1 MSMRGR
7 LASPFLVIAVGVG
20 SGIWIFR
27 ASHSPSPPRSPADPP
42 SRPLAEPLLESYKDS
57 THGSF
62 RPEDDAHTAPVPPL
76 PGTSLQPG
84 KTKDGEDLRPPPAQE
99 VPMDE
104 PVRKV

>member
-7 LASPFLVIAVGVG
+7 LASPFLAMAIGVG
-20 SGIWIFR
+20 SGIWIFK
-27 ASHSPSPPRSPADPP
+27 
-42 SRPLAEPLLESYKDS
+42 PLLESYKDS
-57 THGSF
+57 THGTF

-84 KTKDGEDLRPPPAQE
+84 KTKDGEDLLPPPAQE
-99 VPMDE
+99 VPIDE